1 MIEVEGLEFGYAPGQ
16 AIFHDFAWRAQVG
29 DAWAIIGPSG
39 CGKTTLLY
47 LLAGL
52 RRPRQ
57 GRLAVGGERLA
68 GPRAGTGLILQD
80 YGLLPWLTARDNV
93 ALGLRIRGV
102 AARRLAEVV
111 AAWLGRLGLREVAD
125 RYPAQL
131 SGGQRQRVAI
141 ARTLAL
147 EPDLLLMDEPFSS
160 LDAITREDLQDLT
173 LTFRSA
179 QGRQLGIAGQ
189 ATTVLVTHNI
199 EEAAFLARR
208 ILVLPRPPIGSAVV
222 IENPLAGEVGYRRE
236 PGYYAKCDEVRREI
250 ERAQAPAA
258 EVRL

>member
-16 AIFHDFAWRAQVG
+16 AVFRDFAWRAQAG

-52 RRPRQ
+52 RRPRR
-57 GRLAVGGERLA
+57 GRVDVGGRPLS

-80 YGLLPWLTARDNV
+80 YGLLPWLTARDNI

-102 AARRLAEVV
+102 AARRLNEVV
-111 AAWLGRLGLREVAD
+111 DAWLERLGLREVAE

-147 EPDLLLMDEPFSS
+147 EPDVLLMDEPFSS
-160 LDAITREDLQDLT
+160 LDAITREDMQDLT
-173 LTFRSA
+173 LT
-179 QGRQLGIAGQ
+179 LGIEGQ

-208 ILVLPRPPIGSAVV
+208 ILVLPRPPIAAAVV
-222 IENPLAGEVGYRRE
+222 VENPLAGEVGYRRD
-236 PGYYAKCDEVRREI
+236 PSYHAKCDEVRREI
-250 ERAQAPAA
+250 ERAQSPVAA
-258 EVRL
+258 EVGA